1 MSEIFNFCVQFWQ
14 GSEAARPVGFQLYA
28 CHACSEGYR
37 KQTDWCVCRKI
48 PSADKG
54 VPEWCQ
60 HCHWN
65 LQHRS
70 SNSNYHS
77 FSPPSYHLCLTA
89 VQWQWKKGFPS
100 PGIMLVDQIN
110 LWKDLIIFE
119 KAVPLTTSLYLSR
132 PNWYLLRWFS
142 SWGLTP
148 LSPSHCEWL
157 SSNTR
162 SWASFQETL
171 ILWLPISSC
180 ILIHRNMLEVVY
192 QDKN

>member
-1 MSEIFNFCVQFWQ
+1 MYNFSRVLKQPDLW
-14 GSEAARPVGFQLYA
+14 AFQLYA
-28 CHACSEGYR
+28 CHACDEGYR

-48 PSADKG
+48 PSTDKG
-54 VPEWCQ
+54 VPEKCQ

-100 PGIMLVDQIN
+100 PGIILVGQIN
-110 LWKDLIIFE
+110 LWKYLIIFE

-148 LSPSHCEWL
+148 LSPHTVSGCHQTPEAEPL
-157 SSNTR
+157 FR
-162 SWASFQETL
+162 K
-171 ILWLPISSC
+171 
-180 ILIHRNMLEVVY
+180 H
-192 QDKN
+192 